1 MEEGNLNASYA
12 DRAEMRGDTG
22 TMGLFRTQLATI
34 PIVPRFALVASAAAF
49 LLGALAG
56 LIIGLIAYPPT
67 AWFAVLELGIPAG
80 LIGALIGALAG
91 LVVASIRKL
100 TDR

>member
-1 MEEGNLNASYA
+1 MC
-12 DRAEMRGDTG
+12 GDTD
-22 TMGLFRTQLATI
+22 TMALYRSQLASI
-34 PIVPRFALVASAAAF
+34 PIVPRFAIVVSAAAF

-80 LIGALIGALAG
+80 LIGAGIGALAG
-91 LVVASIRKL
+91 LVVSCIQKVNEH
-100 TDR
+100 